1 MTVHIVLDDFD
12 KLGRAYRETDDEKAD
27 LEAIVSNMQ
36 VGEYKKPVRVIAF
49 NTSEF
54 WSRQAS
60 GQGLAYSGLKM
71 PVVIVARADDRV
83 VDPEALTLEI
93 RHALLKKR
101 LDQGHMV
108 HQTSTAEILSLIY
121 TAEEESARL
130 SPPAR
135 QREAREMSTSSRLR
149 S

>member
-1 MTVHIVLDDFD
+1 
-12 KLGRAYRETDDEKAD
+12 
-27 LEAIVSNMQ
+27 
-36 VGEYKKPVRVIAF
+36 
-49 NTSEF
+49 
-54 WSRQAS
+54 
-60 GQGLAYSGLKM
+60 M
-71 PVVIVARADDRV
+71 PVVIVAGADDRV
-83 VDPEALTLEI
+83 VDPGQSEALALEI

-101 LDQGHMV
+101 PDQGHMV